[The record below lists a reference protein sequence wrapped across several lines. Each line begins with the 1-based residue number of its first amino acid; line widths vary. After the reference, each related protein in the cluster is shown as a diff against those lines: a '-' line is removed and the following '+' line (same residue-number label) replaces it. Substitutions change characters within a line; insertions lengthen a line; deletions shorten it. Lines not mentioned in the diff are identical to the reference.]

1 MERQNMMRSEEWP
14 NRLRLMRAIS
24 QREASAMLLRATTSI
39 MKESVEKEETALT
52 LAEIVEQDKL
62 EEAVLAEL
70 DALQDIE
77 CVEEEK

>member
-14 NRLRLMRAIS
+14 NRLRLMRALS
-24 QREASAMLLRATTSI
+24 QMEASAMLLRATTSI
-39 MKESVEKEETALT
+39 MKESVEKEKTALT
-52 LAEIVEQDKL
+52 LAEIVEQDKS
-62 EEAVLAEL
+62 EEAVWAEL

>member
-14 NRLRLMRAIS
+14 NRLRLMRALS

-52 LAEIVEQDKL
+52 LAEIVEQDTS

-77 CVEEEK
+77 CAEEEK

>member
-14 NRLRLMRAIS
+14 NRLRLMRALS

-39 MKESVEKEETALT
+39 MKESVEKEKTALT
-52 LAEIVEQDKL
+52 LAEIVEQDKS

-77 CVEEEK
+77 CVEEKK